1 MYRVDSSKAEEFI
14 HHGEITASLAY
25 AAENAGNRPL
35 LESMLPQAAVGRGH
49 THPQAQLL
57 RVTPH
62 QERTERILAQ
72 APPHN

>member
-35 LESMLPQAAVGRGH
+35 LESILRKAEEGRGL
-49 THPQAQLL
+49 TH
-57 RVTPH
+57 RERRCCCSTPAT
-62 QERTERILAQ
+62 RS
-72 APPHN
+72 